1 MLNKQ
6 TVNKKRKLKDHEKS
20 QSKQWSDSDDNDDDD
35 VPSDGDNNYVQND
48 DDHYSGSDDEP
59 SKQDFVIDSS
69 VPLYKLLQE
78 HKATNR
84 EKVKDLSSISSVFRS
99 NKKQRDKISSKH
111 NLTGH
116 MQVNLIYSIESVEPT
131 VKRHKNSPAEMRSD
145 RPVRR

>member
-6 TVNKKRKLKDHEKS
+6 TVNKKRKLKDHENS
-20 QSKQWSDSDDNDDDD
+20 QSKQWSDSDYDDD
-35 VPSDGDNNYVQND
+35 VPSDSDNHYVQND
-48 DDHYSGSDDEP
+48 DDHYSGGDDEP

-84 EKVKDLSSISSVFRS
+84 EKVKDLSSISSGFKS
-99 NKKQRDKISSKH
+99 NKKKRDKISSKD

-116 MQVNLIYSIESVEPT
+116 MQVNWIYSIESVEPT
-131 VKRHKNSPAEMRSD
+131 EKRHKNSPAEMRSD